1 MKGKI
6 FLVLCLIAM
15 ISAGCVT
22 VQQFDGSY
30 SYKAG
35 KIMVHTL
42 IDAEREGNAGILVG
56 ADADILERLIPE
68 TGFSHSTNVFLVK
81 TPTQNILIDTG
92 FGNTIEKMQQFG
104 VAPEQIDAVLITHL
118 HGDHIG
124 GLQKDGAAIFPNAK
138 IYISEKELEF
148 FTQTQVNQ
156 GAVTA
161 LAPYTTADNVVA
173 FNPAELGSTLNEI
186 LPGIKP
192 IANYGHTPGHT
203 AFLVEDGRNKLIIAG
218 DFLHIALVQF
228 ANPEISATYDMDR
241 EAAAVSRRQ
250 ILEYAAANK
259 IPVGGMHIVNPG
271 IGNVEKDGDGFKFVP
286 VN

>member
-1 MKGKI
+1 MKRN
-6 FLVLCLIAM
+6 VLSSICIIAM
-15 ISAGCVT
+15 ITVGCVT

-30 SYKAG
+30 SYKVG

-42 IDAEREGNAGILVG
+42 IDAEREGNTGILVG

-228 ANPEISATYDMDR
+228 AYPEISATYDMDR
-241 EAAAVSRRQ
+241 DAAAVSRRQ

-259 IPVGGMHIVNPG
+259 IPIGGMHIVNPG